1 MLSRLHGTNHM
12 MKTWFITGASRG
24 MGAEFA
30 KAALESGDSVVAT
43 SRSENS
49 VTKAVGVSDRLLPF
63 TLDVTVPSDAEKAV
77 NAAVQ
82 RFGRIDVLVN
92 NAGYGLCGA
101 LEECSVEETLAQYQ
115 TNVFGLINVT
125 RAVLPAMRRQRTG
138 HILNISSVGGFRA
151 DAGISAYCGT
161 KFAVE
166 GLSEALAKELAP
178 LGIHVT
184 IVEPGYFRTELLA
197 PEALQYAASEIDDYA
212 GTAGAVRKSAP
223 TMHGKQPGSPRKLA
237 LALLRIV
244 NSSDP
249 PLRFLA
255 GADAVSM
262 FEQKLEGARV
272 DLDRWRELSASLTY
286 DE

>member
-1 MLSRLHGTNHM
+1 MRRVQHGTNHI

-43 SRSENS
+43 SRSVES
-49 VTKAVGVSDRLLPF
+49 VTKALGSSERLLPF
-63 TLDVTVPSDAEKAV
+63 PLDVTRPGDAERAV
-77 NAAVQ
+77 EAAVA

-115 TNVFGLINVT
+115 TNVFGLINVV
-125 RAVLPAMRRQRTG
+125 RAALPVLRKQRAG
-138 HILNISSVGGFRA
+138 HIVNISSVGGFHA

-166 GLSEALAKELAP
+166 GLSEALAKEVAP
-178 LGIHVT
+178 LGIRVT
-184 IVEPGYFRTELLA
+184 MVEPGYFRTELLA
-197 PEALQYAASEIDDYA
+197 PGALQYAATEIEDYSE
-212 GTAGAVRKSAP
+212 TAGVVRRSVH
-223 TMHGKQPGSPRKLA
+223 TMHGKQAGDPRKLA
-237 LALLRIV
+237 QALLRIV
-244 NSSDP
+244 NSSNP

-255 GADAVSM
+255 GSDAVEM
-262 FEQKLEGARV
+262 FEKKLEGART
-272 DLDRWRELSASLTY
+272 DLDDWRELSVSLGY

>member
-1 MLSRLHGTNHM
+1 

-43 SRSENS
+43 SRSVES
-49 VTKAVGVSDRLLPF
+49 VTKALGSSERLLPF
-63 TLDVTVPSDAEKAV
+63 TLDVTRPGDAERAV
-77 NAAVQ
+77 EAAVA

-101 LEECSVEETLAQYQ
+101 LEECSVEEMLAQYQ
-115 TNVFGLINVT
+115 TNVFGLINVV
-125 RAVLPAMRRQRTG
+125 RAALPVLRKQRAG
-138 HILNISSVGGFRA
+138 HIVNISSVGGFHA

-166 GLSEALAKELAP
+166 GLSEALAKEVAP
-178 LGIHVT
+178 LGIRVT

-197 PEALQYAASEIDDYA
+197 PGALQYAATEIEDYSE
-212 GTAGAVRKSAP
+212 TAGAVRRSVH
-223 TMHGKQPGSPRKLA
+223 TMHGKQAGDPRKLA
-237 LALLRIV
+237 QALLRIV
-244 NSSDP
+244 NSSNP

-255 GADAVSM
+255 GSDAVEM
-262 FEQKLEGARV
+262 FEKKLEGART
-272 DLDRWRELSASLTY
+272 DLDDWRELSVSLRY
-286 DE
+286 GE